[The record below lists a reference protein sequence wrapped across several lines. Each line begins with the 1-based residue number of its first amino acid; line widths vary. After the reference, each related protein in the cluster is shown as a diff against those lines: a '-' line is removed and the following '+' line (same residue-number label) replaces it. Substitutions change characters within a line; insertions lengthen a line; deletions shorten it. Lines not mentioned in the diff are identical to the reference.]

1 MNQWKGIFGILALVC
16 GILAVTMS
24 ANAGDGGVPLPHL
37 SKATDGENC
46 VEPVDVM
53 RRQHMVFLQH
63 QRDDTLREGI
73 RGQKH
78 SLNGCIDCHAT
89 ADPKIAGGKIRT
101 LKPFC
106 AQCHDYAAVSLDCF
120 SCHNPTAPLK
130 TEAGDG
136 Q

>member
-89 ADPKIAGGKIRT
+89 AAVPVQSAIDGMHRLVAGEGREKRREYRNFPDLT
-101 LKPFC
+101 LR
-106 AQCHDYAAVSLDCF
+106 
-120 SCHNPTAPLK
+120 
-130 TEAGDG
+130 
-136 Q
+136 